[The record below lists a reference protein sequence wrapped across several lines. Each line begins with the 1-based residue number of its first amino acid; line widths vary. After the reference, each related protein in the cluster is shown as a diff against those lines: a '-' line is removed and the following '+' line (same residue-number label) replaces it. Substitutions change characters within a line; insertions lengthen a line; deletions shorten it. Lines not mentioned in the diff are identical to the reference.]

1 MVMRHLRVKAEGWR
15 HGLAINAFGAFLTAV
30 VMLVLG
36 ITKFTHGAW
45 AVLALIPLM
54 VFGFKSI
61 HTHYRHVAEQLSL
74 TTAIKPRP
82 VRRLTAVVLVS
93 GIHKGVL
100 PALELAKSL
109 APDNVTAVYVNLD
122 PEHTTRLQSRWCD
135 WGCAVPLVV
144 LESPYRSL
152 ITPLMRYID
161 EVDGRYDD
169 DEVLVIL
176 PEFVPAHW
184 WEHLLH
190 NQTGLI
196 LRTAL
201 MFRKGKVVISVP
213 YQLER

>member
-1 MVMRHLRVKAEGWR
+1 
-15 HGLAINAFGAFLTAV
+15 
-30 VMLVLG
+30 
-36 ITKFTHGAW
+36 
-45 AVLALIPLM
+45 
-54 VFGFKSI
+54 
-61 HTHYRHVAEQLSL
+61 
-74 TTAIKPRP
+74 
-82 VRRLTAVVLVS
+82 
-93 GIHKGVL
+93 
-100 PALELAKSL
+100 
-109 APDNVTAVYVNLD
+109 
-122 PEHTTRLQSRWCD
+122 
-135 WGCAVPLVV
+135 V